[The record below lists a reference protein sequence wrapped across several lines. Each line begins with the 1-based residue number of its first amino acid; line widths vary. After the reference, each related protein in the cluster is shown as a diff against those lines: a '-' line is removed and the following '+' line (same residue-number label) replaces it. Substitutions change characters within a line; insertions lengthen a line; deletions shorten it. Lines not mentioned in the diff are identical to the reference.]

1 MLNIIMFYICIFF
14 LFLGDEFLIKMLW
27 VVIVCELYLYVEFY
41 VNYLK
46 FIESFK
52 YYEIMM

>member
-14 LFLGDEFLIKMLW
+14 LFLGDEFLSKMLW